1 MKRREIKIPAIY
13 KHFKK
18 KNFKDNSYLYTT
30 IAIAKSIKKSEDDF
44 SKPAIDK
51 DKANTFLANHTETN
65 ELIKVYVA
73 DVAEDG
79 SVYQDSDYSDL
90 IIYLALYSDKDIKP
104 GTVFARPYDMFCS
117 EVDKEKYPDVKQK
130 YRFEEYN
137 TDEYRCPFCGG
148 ELRDYEFDKNNDES
162 ITKLQCDTCLAI
174 KQVTTYTKYNDV
186 VSTCYYQAPKNKIIS
201 TIPNVGVE
209 EYCSKSYVD
218 AIQLHTDDYKY
229 TLDKELNKD
238 FPANFIDAIKSQ
250 YNSVAHIFVDADEE
264 TRDIIYNAGLA
275 YNIIYPN
282 EVMEKGLNYIYIM
295 DNNRVVGKYKPSGYR
310 YDQELIA
317 QLKEDKH
324 HVYKK
329 LLTNDIV
336 NFNKISVS
344 FMNHFDS
351 DYMIEK

>member
-1 MKRREIKIPAIY
+1 MKRQIKTPAIY

-18 KNFKDNSYLYTT
+18 ENYNDNSYLYTT
-30 IAIAKSIKKSEDDF
+30 VAIAKSIKKAEDDF
-44 SKPAIDK
+44 SNQFININAAKVFTEAQ
-51 DKANTFLANHTETN
+51 HTETN
-65 ELIKVYVA
+65 ELINIYVT
-73 DVAEDG
+73 DNGE
-79 SVYQDSDYSDL
+79 VYQDYDYEDL
-90 IIYLALYSDKDIKP
+90 VIYMSLYNDNEIKL

-117 EVDKEKYPDVKQK
+117 EVDKSKYPSVKQK

-137 TDEYRCPFCGG
+137 ADEYRCPFCGG
-148 ELRDYEFDKNNDES
+148 ELRDYGVVKNNDES
-162 ITKLQCDTCLAI
+162 ITRLQCDNCLSI
-174 KQVTTYTKYNDV
+174 KQVTTYAEYGDTA
-186 VSTCYYQAPKNKIIS
+186 STCYYQAPKNKIIS

-209 EYCSKSYVD
+209 EYCSKSYVN

-238 FPANFIDAIKSQ
+238 FPGNFINTIKSL

-264 TRDIIYNAGLA
+264 TRDIIFNAGLA

-282 EVMEKGLNYIYIM
+282 EVMEKRLNYAYTIDLI
-295 DNNRVVGKYKPSGYR
+295 NGNKQIIPAGYM

-336 NFNKISVS
+336 NFNEISVS

-351 DYMIEK
+351 DYLIEE